1 MLNNLTNCI
10 VEIDHRYVD
19 CAHRLTSLKQMN
31 QIDDA
36 IRWFKHKNLMIFL
49 DDVHVSSSNLDVH
62 NLIKDYEIF
71 FNDDSTKIEVCY
83 ESAFLSINHESRL
96 IADNWLRQLG
106 SEVVESFDRGE
117 RQQIS
122 IKYFDCHNQSKYFPM
137 YHIIE
142 DEYVPT
148 CALLSFTWWVHR
160 YFQCIEN
167 NALVVGEHINQSVI
181 TIISDAYSKVEKKVE
196 HLVYELYVQNIIPR
210 MNISSQWINKVK

>member
-83 ESAFLSINHESRL
+83 ESAFLSINHKSRL
-96 IADNWLRQLG
+96 IADTWLRKLG
-106 SEVVESFDRGE
+106 SEAVESFDRGE
-117 RQQIS
+117 RQQVS
-122 IKYFDCHNQSKYFPM
+122 IKYLDCHNQPKYFPI
-137 YHIIE
+137 YHIVE

-160 YFQCIEN
+160 YLLCIEN

-181 TIISDAYSKVEKKVE
+181 TIISDAYTNVEKKVE
-196 HLVYELYVQNIIPR
+196 CLVYELYVQNIIPQ